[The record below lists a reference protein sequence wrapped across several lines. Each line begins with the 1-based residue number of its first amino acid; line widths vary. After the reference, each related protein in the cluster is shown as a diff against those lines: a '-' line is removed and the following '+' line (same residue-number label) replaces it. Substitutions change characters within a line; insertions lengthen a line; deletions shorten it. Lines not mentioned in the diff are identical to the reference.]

1 LEIVPAKVDLV
12 IEVRVR
18 PQDIDH
24 VKVGQE
30 AAVRLT
36 ALNRRTTPTLL
47 GHVIYVSAD
56 VLPDDAQ
63 AIVGRD
69 VYVVRIALDNKQP
82 GTMHEFRPRPGMPA
96 EVYIKT
102 SERTF
107 FQYLIQ
113 PIEDSMSRAF
123 RES

>member
-1 LEIVPAKVDLV
+1 
-12 IEVRVR
+12 
-18 PQDIDH
+18 

-30 AAVRLT
+30 ASIRLT

-47 GHVIYVSAD
+47 GHVVYVSAD

-63 AIVGRD
+63 AIMGRD
-69 VYVVRIALDNKQP
+69 VYVVRVALDEDQP
-82 GTMHEFRPRPGMPA
+82 AKMRPFRPRPGMPA

-102 SERTF
+102 TERTF
-107 FQYLIQ
+107 FQYLMQ